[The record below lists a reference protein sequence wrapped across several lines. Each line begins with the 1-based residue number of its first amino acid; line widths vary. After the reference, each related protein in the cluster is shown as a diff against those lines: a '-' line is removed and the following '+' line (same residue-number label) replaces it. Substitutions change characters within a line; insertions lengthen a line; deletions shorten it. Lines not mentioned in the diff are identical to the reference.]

1 MWNTIINAPWYQ
13 FYNVLADGNPPM
25 IVKLLALNTIVF
37 ILFIV
42 RRAKG
47 VTTMPSRTAI
57 TVQSLLLVANGLI
70 LFQDEIQNSLTHLL

>member
-25 IVKLLALNTIVF
+25 IFKLLALNTVVF

-47 VTTMPSRTAI
+47 VHTMPSRTAI
-57 TVQSLLLVANGLI
+57 AVQSLLLMANGLI
-70 LFQDEIQNSLTHLL
+70 LFQDEIQASLSRIL